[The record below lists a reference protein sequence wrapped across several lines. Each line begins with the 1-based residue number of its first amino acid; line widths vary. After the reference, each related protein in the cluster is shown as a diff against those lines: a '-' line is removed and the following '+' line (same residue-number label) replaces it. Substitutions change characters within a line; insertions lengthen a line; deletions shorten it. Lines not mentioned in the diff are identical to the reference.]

1 VKVLS
6 NWESIYEKRL
16 GGSIYERMF
25 GIRPVINAT
34 GTSTNL
40 GGSLMPKCASDA
52 WVEASK
58 HFVPLE
64 ELLEKA
70 CARVAKLC
78 GVPAA
83 HITSGADAALTLM
96 SAACMTGN
104 DRKKM
109 KRLPDTEFMKNEFIR
124 CRGMATHY
132 EQAYRRAG
140 AKWVVVGGSIV
151 IVPTPL
157 QAKEINSNEFRV
169 IGVTLKEIEEAI
181 TDKTAALVH
190 TYSWFSVQQGIPSLK
205 EMAEL
210 SHNYGIPVIV
220 DAAAQIPPPSRTR
233 KYVDEGADLVAFSGG
248 KCLRGP
254 NDVGLIVGQK
264 DLVEACAMQSSP
276 NSGIGRGFKASKEDI
291 VAAVVA
297 WEWYFDWFSEEITS
311 KRMKK
316 MSFVLK
322 AFKDCANVKPYLV
335 YPDET
340 DCPIPMVYLQLDE
353 KALGITASEVM
364 MKMRNGT
371 PPITLRGGYEQLGIF
386 RINSLFLED
395 GDEKIIVDR
404 LKEVLIKN

>member
-1 VKVLS
+1 
-6 NWESIYEKRL
+6 
-16 GGSIYERMF
+16 
-25 GIRPVINAT
+25 
-34 GTSTNL
+34 
-40 GGSLMPKCASDA
+40 MPKCASDA

-58 HFVPLE
+58 YFVPMT

-70 CARVAKLC
+70 CERVAKLC

-83 HITSGADAALTLM
+83 YITSGADAALTLM
-96 SAACMTGN
+96 SAACMTGK
-104 DRKKM
+104 DREKM
-109 KRLPDTEFMKNEFIR
+109 RRLPDTEFMKNEFIR

-140 AKWVVVGGSIV
+140 AKWIVVGGSIV
-151 IVPTPL
+151 IIPTPL
-157 QAKEINSNEFRV
+157 QAKEVNSNDFRV

-190 TYSWFSVQQGIPSLK
+190 TFSWFSVQQGIPSLK

-210 SHNYGIPVIV
+210 AHNYGLPIIV

-248 KCLRGP
+248 KCLHGP

-291 VAAVVA
+291 TAAVVA
-297 WEWYFDWFSEEITS
+297 WEWYFDWFSEEITAE
-311 KRMKK
+311 RMKK
-316 MSFVLK
+316 MRYVSK
-322 AFKDCANVKPYLV
+322 AFKDFANVNPYFV

-340 DCPIPMVYLQLDE
+340 DCPVPMVYLQLDE

-364 MKMRNGT
+364 MKMRQGT

-395 GDEKIIVDR
+395 DDEKIIVDR
-404 LKEVLIKN
+404 LKEVLTKKN

>member
-1 VKVLS
+1 
-6 NWESIYEKRL
+6 
-16 GGSIYERMF
+16 MQ
-25 GIRPVINAT
+25 
-34 GTSTNL
+34 
-40 GGSLMPKCASDA
+40 
-52 WVEASK
+52 
-58 HFVPLE
+58 
-64 ELLEKA
+64 
-70 CARVAKLC
+70 
-78 GVPAA
+78 
-83 HITSGADAALTLM
+83 
-96 SAACMTGN
+96 
-104 DRKKM
+104 
-109 KRLPDTEFMKNEFIR
+109 
-124 CRGMATHY
+124 
-132 EQAYRRAG
+132 QA
-140 AKWVVVGGSIV
+140 
-151 IVPTPL
+151 
-157 QAKEINSNEFRV
+157 
-169 IGVTLKEIEEAI
+169 
-181 TDKTAALVH
+181 
-190 TYSWFSVQQGIPSLK
+190 IPSLK
-205 EMAEL
+205 EMPKLA
-210 SHNYGIPVIV
+210 HNYAIPVIV

-248 KCLRGP
+248 KCMRGTI
-254 NDVGLIVGQK
+254 DVGLIVGQK

-297 WEWYFDWFSEEITS
+297 WEWYFNWFSEEITS